1 VGRYILQRFGY
12 MIITLFLIATFTFF
26 LMKLLPGSPLT
37 NQEKLTPEQKEVI
50 LEKYGLNDPVPVQ
63 YFNYMKNL
71 VQGDLGISFKY
82 DNRPVTEL
90 INTRIGPS
98 AQLGFQALVLGTT
111 IGLLLGIVAALR
123 NNTWMDY
130 SATVISVIGI
140 SVPSFVFAALL
151 QFYVGVKMGWL
162 PVAFWKG
169 FEYTIMPTIALSASV
184 TATIA
189 RFTRTELLE
198 VMASDYILT
207 AKAKGVSQVGIII
220 KHALRNALIP
230 VITILGPMAVN
241 LMTGTLVIERI
252 FSVPGLG
259 EQFVQSIT
267 VNDYT
272 VIMGTTI
279 FYSALF
285 VLVIFAVDLLYGV
298 VDPRIRLAGGKK

>member
-1 VGRYILQRFGY
+1 MGRYTLQRFGY

-26 LMKLLPGSPLT
+26 LMKLMPGSPLT
-37 NQEKLTPEQKEVI
+37 NQEKLTPEQKTVI
-50 LEKYGLNDPVPVQ
+50 YEKYGLNDPVPVQ

-82 DNRPVTEL
+82 DNRPVTEM
-90 INTRIGPS
+90 ITTRIGPS
-98 AQLGFQALVLGTT
+98 AQLGFQALILGTT
-111 IGLLLGIVAALR
+111 LGLLLGIVAALR
-123 NNTWMDY
+123 NNSWVDY
-130 SATVISVIGI
+130 SATGISVIGI

-151 QFYVGVKMGWL
+151 QFYVGVKLGWL

-169 FEYTIMPTIALSASV
+169 FEYTIMPTIALSVGV

-189 RFTRTELLE
+189 RFTRTEMLE
-198 VMASDYILT
+198 VLSSDYILT
-207 AKAKGVSQVGIII
+207 AKAKGVSQIGIIV

-285 VLVIFAVDLLYGV
+285 ILVIFVVDLLYGV
-298 VDPRIRLAGGKK
+298 VDPRIRVAGGKK